1 MSVVDASL
9 SDFFTSATTIIANA
23 QQQPEIA
30 AALDAFGYDAAAIQE
45 GQTLLTAARS
55 LYDLQIK
62 EYGEQHGA
70 TQAFEAACQQ
80 ADKTYAAHR
89 KLAKVAFKND
99 AQRQTDLHLNE
110 RKSQVYAPWHEQAR
124 HFYTALLADPV
135 AQSQLTRYKITPEAL
150 QAALALVDQAE
161 SLKTAQ
167 EKEKGEAQNA
177 TDQRDAAL
185 LALDNWLA
193 DFKVVARLALA
204 DTPQLLESLKLGAIS

>member
-9 SDFFTSATTIIANA
+9 SDFFTDAATIVANA

-30 AALDAFGYDAAAIQE
+30 AALDTYGYDTAAIQQ
-45 GQTLLTAARS
+45 GQTLLATARS

-70 TQAFEAACQQ
+70 TQAFEAACRQ

-99 AQRQTDLHLNE
+99 AQRQTNLRLNE
-110 RKSQVYAPWHEQAR
+110 RKSQVYALWHEQAR
-124 HFYTALLADPV
+124 HFYTALLADPA
-135 AQSQLTRYKITPEAL
+135 AQTQLTRYKITPEAL

-161 SLKTAQ
+161 TLKTAQ

-177 TDQRDAAL
+177 TVQRDAAL
-185 LALDNWLA
+185 LALDDWLA

-204 DTPQLLESLKLGAIS
+204 DTPQLLESLKLGAIP